1 MSYFYRILAIALVLT
16 LLACSSAPKVSPK
29 PNVKPLPSKSESS
42 AATTEKPVSTTN
54 NPNRGGYYQDDGPA
68 ENIPANL
75 DKTPDPVPTLEPYS
89 RTGNKPYQ
97 VFGKTYTPINDKST
111 PFKQRGIASW
121 YGKKFHGKRTSS
133 GEPYDMFKITAAHP
147 ILPIPSYARV
157 TNLANGKQIIV
168 RVNDRGPFHSN
179 RVMDLSYTAALKL
192 GYIGKG
198 SSEIEIERLLP
209 DEIARMAENRKNQ
222 IVQTEQSADDNALAA
237 DKAVERERQAV
248 LEKNKLDKSV
258 NPKIAEKSVPPNEV
272 QPNQDVAVV
281 QPKTAESA
289 SAFYLQFAA
298 FGIRANAELSRDQI
312 QQKIRDQIGSLD
324 LVFDIVQQGNLYRLQ
339 AGPFANRIDAQTM
352 LEKIGN
358 AVAKPIIVQR

>member
-1 MSYFYRILAIALVLT
+1 MRLSTNLLLVILAFALA
-16 LLACSSAPKVSPK
+16 ACSSPPKQTAKVSP
-29 PNVKPLPSKSESS
+29 S
-42 AATTEKPVSTTN
+42 ATRSDASAVVSEKPATS
-54 NPNRGGYYQDDGPA
+54 NPNRGGYYQDDGPG
-68 ENIPANL
+68 ENIPPNL
-75 DKTPDPVPTLEPYS
+75 DKVPDPVPTVEPYS

-97 VFGKTYTPINDKST
+97 VFGKTYTPINDATT

-168 RVNDRGPFHSN
+168 RINDRGPFHSN

-222 IVQTEQSADDNALAA
+222 IAQVEQEPSDNALAA
-237 DKAVERERQAV
+237 DKALERERQV
-248 LEKNKLDKSV
+248 LATSKNRSSAT
-258 NPKIAEKSVPPNEV
+258 NPAQPNIAEKSV
-272 QPNQDVAVV
+272 VV
-281 QPKTAESA
+281 SNLENAKAPEST

-298 FGIRANAELSRDQI
+298 FGIRANAESSREQI
-312 QQKIRDQIGSLD
+312 RQKIRDQLGSLE
-324 LVFDIVQQGNLYRLQ
+324 LVFEIVQQGNLYRLQ
-339 AGPFANRIDAQTM
+339 AGPFATRIDAQTM
-352 LEKIGN
+352 LEKM
-358 AVAKPIIVQR
+358 ATVVAKPIIVQR